1 MPISLRL
8 TVTAAFSVYHSHAA
22 VEDAFHNREYATALS
37 LLTRAIGLD
46 PHNSQ
51 YFVKRADAYLHLGD
65 PSSTTTN
72 LQHALTLLP
81 PGTCKDAILQ
91 QLSLALYLNG
101 EALFREGM
109 PHLALEKFRSLCA
122 LDPSCLVP
130 RLKCM
135 ACLHGLGQHGECLS
149 EVEAALQEHP
159 SNADLF
165 AVRARVHW
173 ELGKVSYMPTIQP
186 KQQMS

>member
-1 MPISLRL
+1 M
-8 TVTAAFSVYHSHAA
+8 TVYPFHSHAA
-22 VEDAFHNREYATALS
+22 VEDAFHNREYTTALS

-65 PSSTTTN
+65 PSSATTN
-72 LQHALTLLP
+72 LRHALTLLP

-109 PHLALEKFRSLCA
+109 PHLALEKFCSLCA

-135 ACLHGLGQHGECLS
+135 ACLHSLGQHGECLN
-149 EVEAALQEHP
+149 EVEAALQQHP
-159 SNADLF
+159 GNADLL
-165 AVRARVHW
+165 AVRARVYW
-173 ELGKVSYMPTIQP
+173 ELGKVSYMPIIES
-186 KQQMS
+186 KQQMSWCGLLDPSHN